1 MKATF
6 VSSYVIANN
15 QRSILSQL
23 QRDLTKTATELT
35 TGRYADVGL
44 QLGTSAGVPVTL
56 RAESAKLATMIDSN
70 EVLQS
75 SMSLSQLNMQG
86 LRQGADVFKDSL
98 LSVPGQNRDADV
110 LADEAETALATFY
123 AAINGTDGMRYL
135 FAGANSDV
143 EPLVAYDAVVGAD
156 GVSAGPKQLVDDAFA
171 AFLAAQVPPVTDV
184 ADLTAAQMGDFLD
197 NDFATLFDD
206 ANWQQTWSTA
216 TDQGRSTR
224 ISPTETATTSISANE
239 EPFRQ
244 ILMAYVMVAKLQTA
258 SLNKDALEVVMKKS
272 EEVIVAA
279 YSDVGDLEARL
290 GNVETRISAANEQMD
305 LKIDLLE
312 KHVETYEGVDPAEA
326 KTRVDML
333 TTQIE
338 MSYSL
343 TNQLLSLSILDYA

>member
-70 EVLQS
+70 KVLQS

-171 AFLAAQVPPVTDV
+171 DFLAAQVPPVTDV

-197 NDFATLFDD
+197 GDFATLFDD
-206 ANWQQTWSTA
+206 ANWTQTWSTA